1 MVVQRVPD
9 GLEDMP
15 PGPGLAALLASVD
28 VARIA
33 NEDLPVVLKARSR
46 QRSHDE
52 AEFLRVIAQIGQR
65 DPFAEPDTITP
76 LPGGYEHAAD
86 ELRVALFWT
95 RRAAEATQ
103 CYADRLVLELPLVH
117 AALAAGHIDPPK
129 ARVFEHHLINLPAEH
144 IERIC
149 VELLPLAGER
159 TTGQLAALLA
169 RRVISIDPARAKDQ
183 YERAVAERG
192 VVAYLNPDGTAT
204 LAGQGLAPDEAAAA
218 SDRVHRLAKQAKRA
232 GHPGGLEQIKADVLV
247 GLLDGRFHGQT
258 VQQIIAALLAAHTE
272 PTGPPSPLRT
282 GPPQASPPRAG
293 QFPDGDA
300 EFGSGRGIGIEIS
313 VELATLLGL
322 NDHPATLPGLGPIL
336 ADLARRIV
344 ARQRGAEWRYAIA
357 GQTGHF
363 LFGGITRRRPHH
375 SHHGTHDGVVELV
388 IPATLLDQLA
398 ANPSLTGPWCGVI
411 EDIAQQYRDRHRPLA
426 DLDDHPN
433 RRFPTAT
440 LRRHIQLRDRT
451 CVGPGCRRPATH
463 TDFDHTQ
470 DHQHG
475 GPTTSDNGGAC
486 CTHDHRLKTKGGWRL
501 RQPEP
506 GQFVWQSALGQTHR
520 TRGEPIL
527 DPIPHTDLTDPR
539 STTLLTCGRFDCR
552 YGARGSVR

>member
-313 VELATLLGL
+313 VELATLL
-322 NDHPATLPGLGPIL
+322 
-336 ADLARRIV
+336 
-344 ARQRGAEWRYAIA
+344 
-357 GQTGHF
+357 
-363 LFGGITRRRPHH
+363 
-375 SHHGTHDGVVELV
+375 
-388 IPATLLDQLA
+388 
-398 ANPSLTGPWCGVI
+398 
-411 EDIAQQYRDRHRPLA
+411 